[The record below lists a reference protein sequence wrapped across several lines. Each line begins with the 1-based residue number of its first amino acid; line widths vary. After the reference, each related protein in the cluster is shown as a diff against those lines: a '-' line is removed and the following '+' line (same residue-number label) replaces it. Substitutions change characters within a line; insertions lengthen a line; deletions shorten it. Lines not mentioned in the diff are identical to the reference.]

1 MYALSEA
8 FLFMVAALLT
18 VPVFK
23 RLGLGSVLGYL
34 TAGIL
39 IGPAIS
45 GLVTDVENILHF
57 SELGVVL
64 LLFII
69 GLELQPKRLWALR
82 KPVFGMGGAQVVVT
96 GTVLALVGLFLGLR
110 WDAALVAGVGL
121 ALSSTAFCLQI
132 LAERGHLRTAYGR
145 NAFSILLF
153 QDLAVVPVLALV
165 PLLAPGTAAAD
176 DLGAALVAV
185 AKAVG
190 VIVAV
195 VVLGH
200 YVVGRFL
207 GFVAKSEVPE
217 MFTAAAL
224 ALVIGVA
231 LLMEAVGLSM
241 ALGAFLAGVLLAD
254 SLYRHELEATI
265 EPFKGLL
272 LGLFFLAV
280 GMSVDL
286 GLIFNHPSM
295 VAGLIL
301 GLLAVKGTILFL
313 LGRIFGATPR
323 SALSLAALMPQ
334 GGEFGFV
341 IFGVATAT
349 GILAKDTA
357 DLLLVV
363 VALSMALTPLLVQLN
378 ALAQNRAPRVEK
390 APTYDSIESEEDHR
404 VIIAGFGRFGQ
415 IIARTLRMAGIPF
428 TALEAD
434 FEQIGFV
441 RRFGSTVHYGDP
453 SRPDL
458 LRAAGIDRAEVFVLA
473 VDDPEKALD
482 IAAYVREHYPNVRV
496 LARAR
501 NRTYAY
507 KLMERGVYKV
517 FRETYGSSLE
527 MAQEVFLDLG
537 YSDSMATRTVKL
549 FREHDEALMA
559 EQFEIR
565 HDEEALIASAREAAE
580 ELRGLFEQDSGGDH
594 AAPNLR
600 LPPLQ
605 VQGDVCAMPGDSGA
619 NPERAD

>member
-1 MYALSEA
+1 
-8 FLFMVAALLT
+8 MVAALLT
-18 VPVFK
+18 VPLFK

-39 IGPAIS
+39 IGPAIGGFVS
-45 GLVTDVENILHF
+45 EVDSVLHF

-82 KPVFGMGGAQVVVT
+82 KPVFGMGGVQVVVT
-96 GTVLALVGLFLGLR
+96 GSLLALGALLLGLR

-132 LAERGHLRTAYGR
+132 LAERGHLRTSYGR

-176 DLGAALVAV
+176 DLTSALFAV
-185 AKAVG
+185 AKALG

-207 GFVAKSEVPE
+207 GFVAKADVPE
-217 MFTAAAL
+217 MFTAASL

-272 LGLFFLAV
+272 LGLFFIAV
-280 GMSVDL
+280 GMGVDL
-286 GLIFNHPSM
+286 GLIRDNPGVVFGL
-295 VAGLIL
+295 VAGLL
-301 GLLAVKGTILFL
+301 VVKGGVLFVL
-313 LGRIFGATPR
+313 ARVFGATPR

-341 IFGVATAT
+341 IFGLAATS
-349 GILAKDTA
+349 GILAAETA

-363 VALSMALTPLLVQLN
+363 VALSMALTPLLVRIN
-378 ALAQNRAPRVEK
+378 GVAQNRAPRGEK
-390 APTYDSIESEEDHR
+390 SPTYDTIDATEDHR

-415 IIARTLRMAGIPF
+415 IVARTLRMAGIPF

-441 RRFGSTVHYGDP
+441 RRFGNTVHYGDP

-458 LRAAGIDRAEVFVLA
+458 LRAAGIEQAEVFVLA
-473 VDDPEKALD
+473 VDDPDKALA
-482 IAAYVREHYPNVRV
+482 IVAYVRAHHPSVRI

-501 NRTYAY
+501 NRTHAY
-507 KLMERGVYKV
+507 RLMEQGVYKV
-517 FRETYGSSLE
+517 FRETYASSLE
-527 MAQEVFLDLG
+527 MAEEVFVDLG
-537 YSDSMATRTVKL
+537 YSEAMAQRTVSL
-549 FREHDEALMA
+549 FRRHDEALMA

-580 ELRGLFEQDSGGDH
+580 ELRGLFEQDTAGGDH
-594 AAPNLR
+594 VVPDLR

-605 VQGDVCAMPGDSGA
+605 VQGEVCPMPGEETAGT
-619 NPERAD
+619 

>member
-1 MYALSEA
+1 VYALNEA

-18 VPVFK
+18 VPLFK

-69 GLELQPKRLWALR
+69 GLELRPKRLWALR
-82 KPVFGMGGAQVVVT
+82 KPVFGMGGAQVLAT
-96 GTVLALVGLFLGLR
+96 GAALTVAGLLLGLR
-110 WDAALVAGVGL
+110 WDAALVTGVGL

-145 NAFSILLF
+145 NGFSILLF

-176 DLGAALVAV
+176 DLGAALVAI

-190 VIVAV
+190 VIAAV

-286 GLIFNHPSM
+286 GLIFNHPGT
-295 VAGLIL
+295 VAGMVL
-301 GLLAVKGTILFL
+301 GLLVVKGAILFL
-313 LGRIFGATPR
+313 LGRAFGATSR

-341 IFGVATAT
+341 IFGVATAA
-349 GILAKDTA
+349 GILAKDIA

-363 VALSMALTPLLVQLN
+363 VALSMAITPLLVRLN
-378 ALAQNRAPRVEK
+378 ALAQSRAPRVEK
-390 APTYDSIESEEDHR
+390 APTYDSIDSEEDHR

-428 TALEAD
+428 TALESD

-473 VDDPEKALD
+473 VDDPEKALN
-482 IAAYVREHYPNVRV
+482 IAAYLRAHYPNVRV

-507 KLMERGVYKV
+507 KLMERGVDKV

-527 MAQEVFLDLG
+527 MAEEVFLDLG
-537 YSDSMATRTVKL
+537 YSHAMAARTVTL

-594 AAPNLR
+594 MAPSLR

-605 VQGDVCAMPGDSGA
+605 VQGEVCAMPEDPREDLGRGG
-619 NPERAD
+619 

>member
-1 MYALSEA
+1 
-8 FLFMVAALLT
+8 MVAALFT
-18 VPVFK
+18 VPLFK

-39 IGPAIS
+39 IGPAVS
-45 GLVTDVENILHF
+45 GLVVDVESILHF

-69 GLELQPKRLWALR
+69 GLELQPTRLWALR
-82 KPVFGMGGAQVVVT
+82 KPVFGMGGVQVMVT
-96 GTVLALVGLFLGLR
+96 GVALTLIGMLLGLR

-145 NAFSILLF
+145 KAFSILLF

-165 PLLAPGTAAAD
+165 PQLAPGTAAAD
-176 DLGAALVAV
+176 DLSAALLA
-185 AKAVG
+185 AGKAVG

-207 GFVAKSEVPE
+207 GFVVKTKVPE

-224 ALVIGVA
+224 AVVVGVS

-272 LGLFFLAV
+272 LGLFFIAV

-286 GLIFNHPSM
+286 GLIFNHPGVVFGL
-295 VAGLIL
+295 VAGLL
-301 GLLAVKGTILFL
+301 VVKGTILFL
-313 LGRIFGATPR
+313 LGRVFGASPR

-349 GILAKDTA
+349 GILAEETA

-363 VALSMALTPLLVQLN
+363 VALSMAITPILVRLN
-378 ALAQNRAPRVEK
+378 ALAQNRAPKVDK
-390 APTYDSIESEEDHR
+390 VPSYDSIDAVEDHR

-441 RRFGSTVHYGDP
+441 RRFGNTVHYGDP

-473 VDDPEKALD
+473 VDDPEKALT
-482 IAAYVREHYPNVRV
+482 IAAYVRAHYPEVRV

-501 NRTYAY
+501 NRNHAY
-507 KLMERGVYKV
+507 KLMEQGVYKV
-517 FRETYGSSLE
+517 FRETYASSLE
-527 MAQEVFLDLG
+527 MAEEVFLDLG
-537 YSDSMATRTVKL
+537 YSETMATRTVTL

-580 ELRGLFEQDSGGDH
+580 ELRGLFEHDGGADH
-594 AAPNLR
+594 LAPDLR
-600 LPPLQ
+600 LPSLE
-605 VQGDVCAMPGDSGA
+605 VQGDVCPMPRDPGA
-619 NPERAD
+619 KGTET